1 MSFQSKSENS
11 WNTVTKKK
19 ENKNTDKNNILFF
32 KKIKQEL
39 DNEFSFMEKK
49 NKKILKKKN
58 EKGNLPPNIFTLL
71 IDDSE

>member
-11 WNTVTKKK
+11 WNTVTKKR

-32 KKIKQEL
+32 KKIKEEL
-39 DNEFSFMEKK
+39 DNEFSFMEK

-58 EKGNLPPNIFTLL
+58 HKKNLPSNIFTLL

>member
-49 NKKILKKKN
+49 NKKILKKKMKK
-58 EKGNLPPNIFTLL
+58 ETYLQIFSLY
-71 IDDSE
+71 